1 MDFFDLDCE
10 LDDRGNRI
18 GLPVDLAACSRPEWV
33 VITGSYCRLEP
44 LDASAHSEDLFAAFQ
59 GHDDLWTYMPHGPFA
74 STEDYQHWV
83 LSVQRRDDPMFF
95 AVIETETNRAL
106 GVASYLR
113 IDPVAR
119 SIEVGWITYSPE
131 LQSSRAGSEAMYL
144 MMRNAFERGYRRY
157 EWKCNALN
165 VESMNAAQRLGMSF
179 DGVFPQASVVKGRNR
194 DTAWFALV
202 DRDWPLVRAAMEKW
216 LEPSNFDASG
226 RQLSALSQ
234 GSKPAVH
241 RSWTD

>member
-1 MDFFDLDCE
+1 M
-10 LDDRGNRI
+10 
-18 GLPVDLAACSRPEWV
+18 A
-33 VITGSYCRLEP
+33 GSYCRLEP

-74 STEDYQHWV
+74 TTKDYRHWV

-95 AVIETETNRAL
+95 AVIGAETNRAL

-113 IDPVAR
+113 IDLVAR

-157 EWKCNALN
+157 EWKCNADN
-165 VESMNAAQRLGMSF
+165 QPSMRTAARLGFTYEGTFRQDMINH
-179 DGVFPQASVVKGRNR
+179 GRNR
-194 DTAWFALV
+194 DTAWWSII
-202 DRDWPLVRAAMEKW
+202 DSEWPSLRQGYLAW
-216 LEPSNFDASG
+216 LDPVNFDAEG
-226 RQLSALSQ
+226 RQRQRLGDLLVPS
-234 GSKPAVH
+234 P
-241 RSWTD
+241 R